1 MLDIA
6 QTILIFNAHLL
17 NSKHIVS
24 ENANTP
30 PLSIYMKSEFKL
42 ILVIFERPANC
53 CENIIP
59 KQKYKFITIPH
70 SSIECAME
78 CFSIFAINSDIFIS
92 FFMNVV
98 RDM

>member
-6 QTILIFNAHLL
+6 QTTLIFNARLL

-30 PLSIYMKSEFKL
+30 PLSIYMKSKFEL

-70 SSIECAME
+70 SSNECAME
-78 CFSIFAINSDIFIS
+78 YFL
-92 FFMNVV
+92 VYLL
-98 RDM
+98 